1 MKHRRPADS
10 TGPSSANPD
19 KTDQI
24 TEHIEA
30 AVAIQEAGLM
40 ELLSS
45 SGAYMP
51 ALIRARLDRKEEDH
65 TT

>member
-10 TGPSSANPD
+10 TGQSSAIPD
-19 KTDQI
+19 KNNQI
-24 TEHIEA
+24 TQHIEA
-30 AVAIQEAGLM
+30 AVTIQEAGLM

-51 ALIRARLDRKEEDH
+51 ALIRARLDRKEEDPA
-65 TT
+65 T